1 MGYKGSPVLALH
13 PGFDIVNGMVTDYLH
28 CVLLGVSKTLL
39 TMWLDPKNDNQEFY
53 IRIKQSKLL
62 DEGLAH
68 IKVPDVIRRPPR
80 SLKERK
86 HWKGKL
92 QFGSYLLSISP

>member
-13 PGFDIVNGMVTDYLH
+13 PGFDIINGMVTDYLH

-39 TMWLDPKNDNQEFY
+39 SIWLDPKNDNKEFY
-53 IRIKQSKLL
+53 IGKKQSRLL
-62 DEGLAH
+62 DERLAH

-80 SLKERK
+80 CLKERK

-92 QFGSYLLSISP
+92 QFMLFVEC

>member
-1 MGYKGSPVLALH
+1 MLALH
-13 PGFDIVNGMVTDYLH
+13 PGFDIINGMVTDYLH

-39 TMWLDPKNDNQEFY
+39 SIWLDPKNDNKEFY
-53 IRIKQSKLL
+53 IGKKQSRLL
-62 DEGLAH
+62 DERLAH

-80 SLKERK
+80 CLKERK

-92 QFGSYLLSISP
+92 QFMLFVEC